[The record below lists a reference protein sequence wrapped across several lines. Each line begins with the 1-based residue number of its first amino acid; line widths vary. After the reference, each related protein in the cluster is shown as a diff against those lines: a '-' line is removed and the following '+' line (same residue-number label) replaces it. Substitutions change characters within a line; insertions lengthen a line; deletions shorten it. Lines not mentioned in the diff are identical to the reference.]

1 MAEGTHIIIDGCGND
16 DAIVLQK
23 ASSFFCNDI
32 EITGIVKRALMAYS
46 GSTLLAGIIGDLG
59 PVRATTG
66 SKIIIEKYTGKL
78 IGPIKADKMGQI
90 IMPDADSINATKGT
104 RKNPA
109 PDEPDKLTEPEPLDP
124 ATLPALH
131 QVVYGGHDGE
141 VKQLLAAGAD
151 IQASGPNGWT
161 ALHIAALKGHQMISR
176 LLISNGADI
185 HALDEQNH
193 TPAELAEIHG
203 HNALAT
209 FLQNEDSE
217 NN

>member
-1 MAEGTHIIIDGCGND
+1 
-16 DAIVLQK
+16 
-23 ASSFFCNDI
+23 
-32 EITGIVKRALMAYS
+32 MAYS

-78 IGPIKADKMGQI
+78 IGPIKADKMGQVV
-90 IMPDADSINATKGT
+90 MPDAGSINATKGT

-109 PDEPDKLTEPEPLDP
+109 PDEPDKLTDLDP

-131 QVVYGGHDGE
+131 QAVYGGHVGK
-141 VKQLLAAGAD
+141 VKQLLAAGTD
-151 IQASGPNGWT
+151 IQALGPNGWT

-185 HALDEQNH
+185 HTIDEQNH
-193 TPAELAEIHG
+193 TPAKLAEIHG

-209 FLQNEDSE
+209 FLHNEKSE